1 MTRSVSLD
9 AYMVKR
15 PIKVNA
21 GATVI
26 EAVDVI
32 LENRVSGVCVVD
44 DNDNFVG
51 MLSELDCLRAIVE
64 RVYQNQ
70 QPSAGYV
77 YEVMT
82 RDVVVNRPGDDI
94 VSVANS
100 MLDEGHRRRPIM
112 ADDSLVGQV
121 TCRQLLSAIKSFS

>member
-1 MTRSVSLD
+1 
-9 AYMVKR
+9 MVKR
-15 PIKVNA
+15 PIKVKA
-21 GATVI
+21 SATII

-44 DNDNFVG
+44 DNDNLVG
-51 MLSELDCLRAIVE
+51 MLSELDCLRAIIE

-82 RDVVVNRPGDDI
+82 KDVVVNKPGDDI

-100 MLDEGHRRRPIM
+100 MLDDGHRRRPIM
-112 ADDSLVGQV
+112 DSGKLVGQV

>member
-21 GATVI
+21 SATVI

-44 DNDNFVG
+44 DNDNFVV

-70 QPSAGYV
+70 QHSAGYV

>member
-21 GATVI
+21 SATVI

-112 ADDSLVGQV
+112 VDDSLVGQV

>member
-70 QPSAGYV
+70 QHSAGYV

-112 ADDSLVGQV
+112 ADDSLVGQA